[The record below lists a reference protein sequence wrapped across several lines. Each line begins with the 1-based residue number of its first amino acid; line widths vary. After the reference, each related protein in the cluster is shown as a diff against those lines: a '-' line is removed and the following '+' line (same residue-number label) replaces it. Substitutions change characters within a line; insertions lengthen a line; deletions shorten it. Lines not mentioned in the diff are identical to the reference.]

1 MLFNDGKL
9 NRNNMKPKANSKTRI
24 KRKDLPV
31 SLIIQRDFQQ
41 FTLSHFQLVHGKIE
55 TKKFKR
61 PTTYAADENVML
73 PHDEIEEKIFF
84 KKIVLYPEAIPFL
97 FTLEGC
103 PKRLFLYLLLYKE
116 EQEGAFIFNSSVIEH
131 FRQFCEIY
139 PPVYNQATV
148 KQAMK
153 HLRAQNIILN
163 CKKGLNIINPL
174 ITGGNNE
181 KDRIRLIKE
190 YNFQLI
196 QRDLDTYRNFYPR
209 IY

>member
-1 MLFNDGKL
+1 MK
-9 NRNNMKPKANSKTRI
+9 RKTKPKSSI
-24 KRKDLPV
+24 KIKEKDLPV
-31 SLIIQRDFQQ
+31 SLIIQREFQR
-41 FTLSHFQLVHGKIE
+41 FTLLHQKIQ

-61 PTTYAADENVML
+61 PTTYAAHENILL
-73 PHDEIEEKIFF
+73 PHAEIEEKIFF

-116 EQEGAFIFNSSVIEH
+116 DRQGEFIFNSSVIEH
-131 FRQFCEIY
+131 FRQFCELY

-181 KDRIRLIKE
+181 KDRIRLIGE
-190 YNFQLI
+190 YNFQLL
-196 QRDLDTYRNFYPR
+196 QRGLDTYRNFYPR